1 MTKKRQKAQE
11 VQEAQEDTKKEVGIF
26 DTEEI
31 TFLKPHGNFKK
42 DDKATVHPNMAELL
56 RTQKI
61 AK

>member
-1 MTKKRQKAQE
+1 MAKKKQEAQE
-11 VQEAQEDTKKEVGIF
+11 VQEVSKKAGIF